1 MHRVENLHR
10 RSSVEGFLALVLR
23 IATERKVRFVVHG
36 PTGDVLRRSGRMDDL
51 AAAGVEIVSLIPH
64 REFPMALAAA
74 PLVVNDRGSLQEECA
89 LPCVTHPLWRH
100 RPDRPAGPRQNRGPP
115 P

>member
-64 REFPMALAAA
+64 LAFTMALAAP
-74 PLVVNDRGSLQEECA
+74 PLVVTHGGSVQADCA
-89 LPCVTHPLWRH
+89 LLRLPTHLW
-100 RPDRPAGPRQNRGPP
+100 PP
-115 P
+115 PTPPPAPPRHP